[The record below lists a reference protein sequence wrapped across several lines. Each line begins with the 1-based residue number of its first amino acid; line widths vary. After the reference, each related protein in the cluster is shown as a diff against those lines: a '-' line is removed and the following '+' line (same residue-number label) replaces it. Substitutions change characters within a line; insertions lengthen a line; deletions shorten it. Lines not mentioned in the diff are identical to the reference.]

1 MSLNIKG
8 IQPQV
13 TISKHEET
21 HSQAV
26 SSLSASACRP
36 NAVPLVLLQPLGL
49 LSHSVPE
56 LSWRLTE
63 VSLLVVLLMETLHK
77 PRMPGLFSALNG
89 EIVSKLDIAA
99 TRHFKT

>member
-1 MSLNIKG
+1 MKG

-13 TISKHEET
+13 TISKQEET

-36 NAVPLVLLQPLGL
+36 NAVPLVLLQPWGL
-49 LSHSVPE
+49 LSHSGPE

-63 VSLLVVLLMETLHK
+63 ASLLAVLLVETLHK
-77 PRMPGLFSALNG
+77 PRMSGLFSALNR
-89 EIVSKLDIAA
+89 EIVFKLNIAA
-99 TRHFKT
+99 TQHFKTENG